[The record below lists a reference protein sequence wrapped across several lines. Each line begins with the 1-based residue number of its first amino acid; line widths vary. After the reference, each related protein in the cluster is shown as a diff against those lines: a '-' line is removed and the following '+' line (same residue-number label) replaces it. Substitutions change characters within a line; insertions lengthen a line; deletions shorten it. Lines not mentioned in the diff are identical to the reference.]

1 MKETIIL
8 ENISIT
14 SLLKAY
20 ESFKKAVSNAQT
32 ELERDGALQRFEFT
46 YELLWRSLKKILS
59 FKGIKVNSPREVFR
73 AAVNENLIDDLEF
86 WFDALKKR
94 NETTHTYDEDL
105 SIEVYDFLP
114 KYEEELTKVINTI
127 KKL

>member
-1 MKETIIL
+1 MKNNLISG
-8 ENISIT
+8 NISIT
-14 SLLKAY
+14 PLLKAY

-46 YELLWRSLKKILS
+46 YELLWRTLKKILS
-59 FKGIKVNSPREVFR
+59 FRGIKVNSPREAFR
-73 AAVNENLIDDLEF
+73 ASASENLIDDLEF
-86 WFDALKKR
+86 WFDAIKKR

-105 SIEVYDFLP
+105 SIVVYDFLP
-114 KYEEELTKVINTI
+114 EYEGELTKVINTI